1 MKVAFVTEVY
11 MTDLLDQNQVHLM
24 THLGIDLVIV
34 RQIVTGIAGLNSNR
48 QIVTGVAGMNP
59 IRQIRIEIE
68 A

>member
-34 RQIVTGIAGLNSNR
+34 CQIVTGIAGLNSNR
-48 QIVTGVAGMNP
+48 QIG
-59 IRQIRIEIE
+59 IEIE